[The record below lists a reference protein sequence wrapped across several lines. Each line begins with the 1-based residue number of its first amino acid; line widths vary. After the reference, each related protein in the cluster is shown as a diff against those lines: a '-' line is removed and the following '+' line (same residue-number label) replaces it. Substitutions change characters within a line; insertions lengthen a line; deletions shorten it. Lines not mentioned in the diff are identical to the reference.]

1 MGEPHTISD
10 LRRWTIV
17 GLQFAASFLNYLHR
31 VTLPM
36 ALPVIAAELAL
47 GPERKGVLLSAF
59 FWSYTAMQIPI
70 GWCCD
75 RLSLRWLYP
84 AMLALWSLACGLT
97 GFARGFAAILLLRV
111 AMGVGESVY
120 LPAGTKVVSLLFPA
134 KDAGLPIGIFN
145 SGTRWGVTLG
155 TPLAAWLIARHGWH
169 NMFFIVSS
177 LGLLW
182 LLPWWLVYAPSAVT
196 VRRPTGSEASAA
208 VRRPRVLTFDRNL
221 LGICLGFF
229 CWDYYWYLLFNWLPD
244 YLVEVRH
251 FTILKAGI
259 YAAFPFLVFALAM
272 PLGGGLAD
280 WLIRRGWD
288 ETRTRKMIVT
298 VTFLAGLLLI
308 PAVRVEDGR
317 TAVWLLAAASLVGAA
332 SPNILAMVQCCAAQG
347 QVGAWTGAEN
357 FTGNIGGILAPLVTG
372 FLIARTGSYRPGFIL
387 AAVILMA
394 GLASYWF
401 VVGELKPLRRDDL

>member
-1 MGEPHTISD
+1 MDAPRTISD

-17 GLQFAASFLNYLHR
+17 GLQFGASLLNYLHR

-75 RLSLRWLYP
+75 RFSLRWLYP

-97 GFARGFAAILLLRV
+97 GFAHGFAALVLLRV
-111 AMGVGESVY
+111 LMGIGESVY
-120 LPAGTKVVSLLFPA
+120 LPGGTKVVSLLFPA

-155 TPLAAWLIARHGWH
+155 APLVAWLITRFGWH
-169 NMFFIVSS
+169 NMFFIAGSF
-177 LGLLW
+177 GFLW
-182 LLPWWLVYAPSAVT
+182 LVPWGLVYPSDLKT
-196 VRRPTGSEASAA
+196 RSQPGPEEPEKRGG
-208 VRRPRVLTFDRNL
+208 VLTFDRNL

-244 YLVEVRH
+244 YLVEARH
-251 FTILKAGI
+251 FTILKAGV
-259 YAAFPFLVFALAM
+259 YAAFPFLVFALGM

-280 WLIRRGWD
+280 WLIRRGCD
-288 ETRTRKMIVT
+288 ETRTRKVIVT
-298 VTFLAGLLLI
+298 VAFLAGLLLI
-308 PAVRVEDGR
+308 PAVRVESGK
-317 TAVWLLAAASLVGAA
+317 TAIWLLAAASLVGAA
-332 SPNILAMVQCCAAQG
+332 SPNILAMVQCCAPKG
-347 QVGAWTGAEN
+347 EVGAWTGAEN

-372 FLIARTGSYRPGFIL
+372 FLIARTGSYSPGFVL
-387 AAVILMA
+387 AAAILVA

-401 VVGELKPLRRDDL
+401 VVGELKPCSRKPGVL